1 MMKKIICFIAIFMYL
16 ITSSGCASYRTSGA
30 MPSTNIVDYSSRQT
44 KEGITI
50 AVGFLDN
57 GEISRVFQ
65 RNMRQVGIQPV
76 FIIIQN
82 RGQEKL
88 QFTREM
94 VNWQTMFPNEAAK
107 KCEFNVFMRVVW
119 FSPLMISAL
128 FLPILIPV
136 IMNGMGATKSNA
148 EMLSDYSEKEIK
160 FGYIK
165 SGEKMQGFVYLDAR
179 IEKRDLLISL
189 LKINTGSQ
197 VNFNFINSN

>member
-1 MMKKIICFIAIFMYL
+1 MKKIICFIAIVMYL
-16 ITSSGCASYRTSGA
+16 VTSSGCASYRTAGA

-44 KEGITI
+44 KEGITV

-82 RGQEKL
+82 KGGETL
-88 QFTREM
+88 EFTREM
-94 VNWQTMFPNEAAK
+94 IGWQTMFPNEAAK

-160 FGYIK
+160 FGRIK
-165 SGEKMQGFVYLDAR
+165 PGDNIQGFVYLDAR
-179 IEKRDLLISL
+179 INSRDLSVSL
-189 LKINTGSQ
+189 LKTDTDSRIQFSFIRIN
-197 VNFNFINSN
+197 